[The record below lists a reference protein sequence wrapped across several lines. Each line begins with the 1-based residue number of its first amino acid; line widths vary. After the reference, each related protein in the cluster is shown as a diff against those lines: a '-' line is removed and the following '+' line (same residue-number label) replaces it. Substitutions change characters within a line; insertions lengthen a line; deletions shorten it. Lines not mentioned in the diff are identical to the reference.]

1 VSAAF
6 TGTIQGARD
15 FLGPHRTAG
24 RTIGFVPTMGA
35 LHAGH
40 RRLIETARAQ
50 SDVVAVSIFVNPLQF
65 DRAAD
70 FERYARQ
77 IPADLAV
84 CEDAGADLVFAPSA
98 AEMYPGQ
105 AQTFVEV
112 IGLTDH
118 FCGASRPGHFRGVT
132 TVVAKLFGIIEP
144 TLAFFGEKDAQQ
156 LAIVKR
162 MTRDLN
168 FPITIVPVPTVREPD
183 GLALSSRN
191 VRLTAEERRVA
202 PCLYRALTRAHDLI
216 QSGAVDCDEVI
227 QAAAFELDRPGV
239 RVEYFAFADPE
250 TFEPVAGPIA
260 PNSEKPL
267 LALGAIWLGETRL
280 IDNRLCRFRKL
291 PSSA

>member
-6 TGTIQGARD
+6 TETIQGARD
-15 FLGPHRTAG
+15 FLAPHRTAG
-24 RTIGFVPTMGA
+24 RTVGFVPTMGA

-65 DRAAD
+65 DRAGD

-84 CEDAGADLVFAPSA
+84 CEEAGADLVFAPSA
-98 AEMYPGQ
+98 SEMYPGPMYPSE
-105 AQTFVEV
+105 ARTFVEV
-112 IGLTDH
+112 TGLTDH

-132 TVVAKLFGIIEP
+132 TVVAKLFGIVAP

-168 FPITIVPVPTVREPD
+168 FPITIIPVPTVREPD

-191 VRLTAEERRVA
+191 ARLTAEERRVA
-202 PCLYRALTRAHDLI
+202 PCLYRALTRACATI
-216 QSGAVDCDEVI
+216 ESGAADYGEVI
-227 QAAAFELDRPGV
+227 QAAACELDRPGV
-239 RVEYFAFADPE
+239 RVEYFGFADPE
-250 TFEPVAGPIA
+250 TFKPVVGPFA
-260 PNSEKPL
+260 PNSERSM

-280 IDNRLCRFRKL
+280 IDNRLCFL
-291 PSSA
+291 PH

>member
-1 VSAAF
+1 MSVVF
-6 TGTIQGARD
+6 TETIQGARD

-65 DRAAD
+65 DRADD

-84 CEDAGADLVFAPSA
+84 CEGAGADLVFAPSA
-98 AEMYPGQ
+98 SEVYPEQ
-105 AQTFVEV
+105 ARTFVEV
-112 IGLTDH
+112 TGLTDH

-132 TVVAKLFGIIEP
+132 TVVAKLFGIIGP
-144 TLAFFGEKDAQQ
+144 TFAFFGEKDAQQ

-162 MTRDLN
+162 MKRDLN

-191 VRLTAEERRVA
+191 ARLTAEERRVA
-202 PCLYRALTRAHDLI
+202 PCLYRALTRARDLI
-216 QSGAVDCDEVI
+216 ESGATDTDEVI
-227 QAAAFELDRPGV
+227 RAAACELDRPGV
-239 RVEYFAFADPE
+239 RVEYFGFADPE
-250 TFEPVAGPIA
+250 TFEPLKGPIS
-260 PNSEKPL
+260 PNSEGPM
-267 LALGAIWLGETRL
+267 LALGAIWLGGTRL
-280 IDNRLCRFRKL
+280 IDNRLCFL
-291 PSSA
+291 SD